1 MVELHSNILF
11 PNRVTA
17 GAPPEAAYVTTTRRD
32 PTNTCVNGVEARSA
46 AKTGWAQSRLAAL
59 VAVSVSKATR
69 TGSRGARVVHAAPR
83 LVRPSPY
90 PFAAEAT
97 I

>member
-59 VAVSVSKATR
+59 VAVVEGDPDR
-69 TGSRGARVVHAAPR
+69 FPGCSR
-83 LVRPSPY
+83 RPCRSPAGTAHLPD